1 MNIPTQ
7 LRRIYTKLLP
17 LWLRQRIESTLLPA
31 YPREYD
37 KNQYI
42 FIHIPKTAGKS
53 IISKL
58 HNRGATHLSYS
69 DYEDILGDKINDYFV
84 FTVLRDP
91 ADRFASAYSYLKA
104 GGNQSREDQEFSHRW
119 IKNKDINDF
128 IKTSFTASEVRNSLF
143 FRSQASF
150 LKKKNDA
157 LATVKILDLNN
168 LKRDFVSIS
177 DRLGVS
183 SELPYLNESHS
194 IINAFSEESRLI
206 IQTVYRE
213 DYALINSTINSS
225 KK

>member
-119 IKNKDINDF
+119 IKNKNINDF
-128 IKTSFTASEVRNSLF
+128 IKTSFNAIEVKNSLF

-150 LKKKNDA
+150 LKQKNGTLGA
-157 LATVKILDLNN
+157 VKILHLNN
-168 LKRDFVSIS
+168 LQKGFASIS

-183 SELPYLNESHS
+183 SELPHLNESRS
-194 IINAFSEESRLI
+194 RQNIFDGESRLT
-206 IQTVYRE
+206 IQTIYKE
-213 DYALINSTINSS
+213 DYTLIHSAINNS